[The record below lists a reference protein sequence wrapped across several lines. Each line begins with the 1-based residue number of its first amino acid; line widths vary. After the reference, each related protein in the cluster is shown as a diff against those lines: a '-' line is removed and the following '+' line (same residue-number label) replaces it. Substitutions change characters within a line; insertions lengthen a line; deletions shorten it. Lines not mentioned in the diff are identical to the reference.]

1 MGYHLIPFVA
11 GAVIG
16 GLAVHL
22 FRDERVRED
31 LRRSAGTISR
41 KVQQTAGKVSKGVTR
56 VRESMP
62 GGSAATEPDAEG
74 DAAAPEAA
82 EAKPRSTTRR
92 RAARQLLSRKKPT
105 TPEKARRTGAEA

>member
-92 RAARQLLSRKKPT
+92 TAARKAPGRKAAPE
-105 TPEKARRTGAEA
+105 PEKTDDT